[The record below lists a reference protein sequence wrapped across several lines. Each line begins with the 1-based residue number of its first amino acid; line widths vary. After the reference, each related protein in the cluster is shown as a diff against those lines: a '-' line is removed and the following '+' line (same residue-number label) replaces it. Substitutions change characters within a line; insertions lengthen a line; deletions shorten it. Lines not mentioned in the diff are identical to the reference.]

1 MAAGHDAI
9 RARARALAHAH
20 MCVFNQQYCA
30 LGAQNLRQHPQP
42 GWSFCTHIQKR
53 LINQSVRVGNMRG
66 WTAAAIAKQN
76 KHGAVAWGMFG
87 RRARLGMCHSATQHP
102 QTPHNPA
109 TPKCVNFVTRTAFTR
124 FARTAVPQGCLWTQ
138 IAEPQPPSTQ
148 LAQSIRTTN
157 PRGHPAVHAEPL
169 STVCERQTHEIWSTA
184 VHTMQWHASQR
195 QYARKQTRWLSFYTS
210 WCALSYAGCPCAPPQ
225 RATAVACFC

>member
-53 LINQSVRVGNMRG
+53 LINQSVRVGHMRG

-102 QTPHNPA
+102 QTPHDPA
-109 TPKCVNFVTRTAFTR
+109 TPKCVNFVTLTTFTWFTLHSSSPGLTMDPNR
-124 FARTAVPQGCLWTQ
+124 RAAAPQHTTSTKH
-138 IAEPQPPSTQ
+138 PHHQPTRPPCCSRRA
-148 LAQSIRTTN
+148 L
-157 PRGHPAVHAEPL
+157 PA
-169 STVCERQTHEIWSTA
+169 
-184 VHTMQWHASQR
+184 
-195 QYARKQTRWLSFYTS
+195 
-210 WCALSYAGCPCAPPQ
+210 PCVNAKP
-225 RATAVACFC
+225 